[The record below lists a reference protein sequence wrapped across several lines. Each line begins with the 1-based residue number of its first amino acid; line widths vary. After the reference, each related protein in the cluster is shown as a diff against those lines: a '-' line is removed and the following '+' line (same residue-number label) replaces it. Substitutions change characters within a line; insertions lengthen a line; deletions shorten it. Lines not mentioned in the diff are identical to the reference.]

1 MENRN
6 RILVVDDVEM
16 NRAMLADMLA
26 ADYETIEAATGRQAL
41 DILSRRQDEIALI
54 LLDIIMP
61 DMDGFEVLKAMNQSG
76 GMNHIPVIMI
86 SAETSSAYIDQA
98 YDLGAV
104 DYISRPF
111 DEKIVQRR
119 VHNTMM
125 LYSKQKMLEDMVA
138 EQIIEKEKNN
148 FLMVEILSNIV
159 EFRNGESG
167 LHVLNIRVLT
177 EIFLTKLQEIT
188 SQYPMTAEHMALIV
202 NASAL
207 HDIGKISIPE
217 EILNKPGKLTEEEFA
232 VIKTHGA
239 LGAQIIKGAVQQ
251 RHREKLLSLACNIC
265 LWHHERYDGGGY
277 PDGLKGEQI
286 PIEAQ
291 VVSLADVY
299 DALTSVRVYKPAFS
313 YQTAIEM
320 ILNGECGA
328 FNPLLLQ
335 CLREVGPCLEERL
348 KHHSLNMS
356 SDFNI
361 QAPSSQMLTKNQISG
376 RTLTLLE
383 QERIKYQFFASMSNE
398 IQFEYSYKTNV
409 LTMSDWGARQLEL
422 PVLIESPEHSAVL
435 HKVFPLEDYLDM
447 RRRLHSV
454 TPENPI
460 VSATYRLCIK
470 GEKRWYKATARPLWE
485 GEEADGIV
493 GVIGKFVDIHEEQLR
508 LNQWK
513 KRAQQDSLTGL
524 SNHSSVKSVIYEM
537 LRQTKKKFALVLF
550 DLDNFKEANDL
561 HGHLFGD
568 QVLKY
573 VARKIQESVRDGDL
587 AARVGGDEFLL
598 FIEYKGNIEMIVERI
613 FQAICGKYQTF
624 EVSVS
629 MGVSLSPENA
639 VDYEELFHM
648 ADQALYAA
656 KSKGKDRYIF
666 YNESMKELLS
676 VLSPMDH

>member
-1 MENRN
+1 
-6 RILVVDDVEM
+6 
-16 NRAMLADMLA
+16 
-26 ADYETIEAATGRQAL
+26 
-41 DILSRRQDEIALI
+41 
-54 LLDIIMP
+54 
-61 DMDGFEVLKAMNQSG
+61 
-76 GMNHIPVIMI
+76 
-86 SAETSSAYIDQA
+86 
-98 YDLGAV
+98 
-104 DYISRPF
+104 
-111 DEKIVQRR
+111 
-119 VHNTMM
+119 
-125 LYSKQKMLEDMVA
+125 
-138 EQIIEKEKNN
+138 
-148 FLMVEILSNIV
+148 
-159 EFRNGESG
+159 
-167 LHVLNIRVLT
+167 
-177 EIFLTKLQEIT
+177 
-188 SQYPMTAEHMALIV
+188 
-202 NASAL
+202 
-207 HDIGKISIPE
+207 
-217 EILNKPGKLTEEEFA
+217 
-232 VIKTHGA
+232 
-239 LGAQIIKGAVQQ
+239 
-251 RHREKLLSLACNIC
+251 
-265 LWHHERYDGGGY
+265 
-277 PDGLKGEQI
+277 
-286 PIEAQ
+286 
-291 VVSLADVY
+291 
-299 DALTSVRVYKPAFS
+299 
-313 YQTAIEM
+313 
-320 ILNGECGA
+320 
-328 FNPLLLQ
+328 
-335 CLREVGPCLEERL
+335 
-348 KHHSLNMS
+348 
-356 SDFNI
+356 
-361 QAPSSQMLTKNQISG
+361 
-376 RTLTLLE
+376 
-383 QERIKYQFFASMSNE
+383 
-398 IQFEYSYKTNV
+398 
-409 LTMSDWGARQLEL
+409 MSDWGARQLEL